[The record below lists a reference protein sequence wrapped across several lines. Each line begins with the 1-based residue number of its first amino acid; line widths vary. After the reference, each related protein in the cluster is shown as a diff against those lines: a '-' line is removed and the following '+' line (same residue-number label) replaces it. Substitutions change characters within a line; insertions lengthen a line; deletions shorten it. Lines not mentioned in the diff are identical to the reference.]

1 MYIYRFILYS
11 NTYVICVYIYIV
23 FMHVGD
29 YSIVTKLGRLDSY
42 STSEGW
48 TLVFVF
54 LVEKSDD
61 GVRRREREKRFP
73 SPPRLQF
80 SVTSFSRGWN
90 NYREF
95 LDERIAGFRKKRNE
109 TRRNGTRFRVA
120 SVHNSYESF
129 EAFRGLKKKI
139 FIYRV
144 SLPKFF
150 PKFFE
155 FFISPR
161 EEIRITTTDER
172 KRCHEEKEIIIKK
185 RAWQRDNRYDYRR
198 SVIDARDS
206 RRDNSRKRACV
217 CVCVLSRF

>member
-1 MYIYRFILYS
+1 MWVYI
-11 NTYVICVYIYIV
+11 YIYIV

-48 TLVFVF
+48 ALVFVF

-80 SVTSFSRGWN
+80 SVSSFSRGWN

-109 TRRNGTRFRVA
+109 TRRNGTRSFRVA
-120 SVHNSYESF
+120 SVHSSYESF
-129 EAFRGLKKKI
+129 EAFRGLKKRYLYI
-139 FIYRV
+139 VFPFPNFSQNFSNFS
-144 SLPKFF
+144 SLL
-150 PKFFE
+150 
-155 FFISPR
+155 
-161 EEIRITTTDER
+161 
-172 KRCHEEKEIIIKK
+172 KK
-185 RAWQRDNRYDYRR
+185 RFLLRR
-198 SVIDARDS
+198 LPTSASVAT
-206 RRDNSRKRACV
+206 KKKK
-217 CVCVLSRF
+217 

>member
-1 MYIYRFILYS
+1 MLYVSVYI
-11 NTYVICVYIYIV
+11 YIYIV

-61 GVRRREREKRFP
+61 GVRRRERERSGSLLLP
-73 SPPRLQF
+73 VYNSRLRR
-80 SVTSFSRGWN
+80 FSRGWN

-109 TRRNGTRFRVA
+109 TRRNGTRSFRVA

-129 EAFRGLKKKI
+129 EAFRGLKKRYLYI
-139 FIYRV
+139 VFPFPNFSQNFSNFS
-144 SLPKFF
+144 SLL
-150 PKFFE
+150 E
-155 FFISPR
+155 
-161 EEIRITTTDER
+161 
-172 KRCHEEKEIIIKK
+172 KRFVLRWLPTSASVATKK
-185 RAWQRDNRYDYRR
+185 
-198 SVIDARDS
+198 
-206 RRDNSRKRACV
+206 KK
-217 CVCVLSRF
+217 

>member
-61 GVRRREREKRFP
+61 GVRRRERERSGSLLLPVYNSRF
-73 SPPRLQF
+73 RRF
-80 SVTSFSRGWN
+80 
-90 NYREF
+90 REVEIIF

-109 TRRNGTRFRVA
+109 TRRNGTRSFRVA

-129 EAFRGLKKKI
+129 EAFRGLKKRYLYI
-139 FIYRV
+139 VFPFPNFSQNFSNFS
-144 SLPKFF
+144 SLL
-150 PKFFE
+150 E
-155 FFISPR
+155 
-161 EEIRITTTDER
+161 
-172 KRCHEEKEIIIKK
+172 KRFVLRWLPTSASVATKK
-185 RAWQRDNRYDYRR
+185 
-198 SVIDARDS
+198 
-206 RRDNSRKRACV
+206 KK
-217 CVCVLSRF
+217 

>member
-1 MYIYRFILYS
+1 MWVYI
-11 NTYVICVYIYIV
+11 YIYIV

-61 GVRRREREKRFP
+61 GVRRRERERSGSLLLP
-73 SPPRLQF
+73 VYNSRLRR
-80 SVTSFSRGWN
+80 FSRGWN

-109 TRRNGTRFRVA
+109 TRRNGTRSFRVA

-129 EAFRGLKKKI
+129 EAFRGLKKRYLYI
-139 FIYRV
+139 VFPFPNFSQNFSNFS
-144 SLPKFF
+144 SLL
-150 PKFFE
+150 
-155 FFISPR
+155 
-161 EEIRITTTDER
+161 
-172 KRCHEEKEIIIKK
+172 KK
-185 RAWQRDNRYDYRR
+185 RFLLRR
-198 SVIDARDS
+198 LPTSASVAT
-206 RRDNSRKRACV
+206 KKKK
-217 CVCVLSRF
+217 

>member
-1 MYIYRFILYS
+1 MWVYI
-11 NTYVICVYIYIV
+11 YIYIV

-61 GVRRREREKRFP
+61 GVRRRERERSGSLLLP
-73 SPPRLQF
+73 VYNSRLRR
-80 SVTSFSRGWN
+80 FSRGWN

-109 TRRNGTRFRVA
+109 TRRNGTRSFRVA

-129 EAFRGLKKKI
+129 EAFRGLKKRYLYI
-139 FIYRV
+139 VFPFPNFSQNFSNFS
-144 SLPKFF
+144 SLL
-150 PKFFE
+150 E
-155 FFISPR
+155 
-161 EEIRITTTDER
+161 
-172 KRCHEEKEIIIKK
+172 KRFVLRWLPTSASVATKK
-185 RAWQRDNRYDYRR
+185 
-198 SVIDARDS
+198 
-206 RRDNSRKRACV
+206 KK
-217 CVCVLSRF
+217 